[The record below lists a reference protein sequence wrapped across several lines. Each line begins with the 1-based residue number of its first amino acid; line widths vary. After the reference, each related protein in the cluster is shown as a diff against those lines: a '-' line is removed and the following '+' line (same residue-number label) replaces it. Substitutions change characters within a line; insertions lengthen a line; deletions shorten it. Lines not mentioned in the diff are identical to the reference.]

1 MALSPNSAW
10 TSADARDLQQTY
22 QVQLSALVCSG
33 LSIVACIIAFYW
45 FSRMDK
51 LFRHRLIMFL
61 IYGDLMRNTWYFVFA
76 VYSLARGRVQTE
88 SKFCQS
94 SGFLTQYGTETSD
107 YAVLVM
113 AIHSALQV
121 FRPASHG
128 ASDGLYQYRY
138 YIYFG
143 GIALPS
149 LTASLAFVNPDPAY
163 LSLGAFCTL
172 PIRPFWYRLALS
184 WIPRYLIALTIVILA
199 IAIYAYVG
207 FEFRA
212 YDNISTTFRTQTTI
226 GMSQCDAEA
235 GLLVQT
241 APKTSEMETMPD
253 NTRRTSSIAHDVMS
267 CHRRGS
273 NIAFGAQNHF
283 THPAD
288 VSHNSVYSQSLPCS
302 ATNLP
307 LQRNLSVRP
316 PLFDI
321 PSGYTVKPPDNEADQ
336 EGPLSPTSRPIDDPL
351 ASLTPRAPHTGHDR
365 SSSSNASPTSATEHR
380 LHRERMR
387 MHRQLRLMF
396 IYPLVYTLMWL
407 IPFVQHCMM
416 YDDYQA
422 SHPIFWIRIL
432 STICQMI
439 LGLVDCLIFS
449 MREKPWRSIQS
460 SDGSF
465 WGSFAIWRNSR
476 IGSISSCGLVVG
488 SVDSGGMETSM
499 AGSVSGAGGANARRS
514 VRTSAS
520 DDQTKVAVEQARVR
534 LDLEREDRLERMRKR
549 LEERAKADKERA
561 SEEGDS
567 DGEEGSRNDEGNG
580 VVREPKGKD
589 KLVGPVV
596 DGA

>member
-10 TSADARDLQQTY
+10 TSSEARDLQQTY
-22 QVQLSALVCSG
+22 QVQLAALVCSG

-45 FSRMDK
+45 FSRMAK
-51 LFRHRLIMFL
+51 LFRHRLIMCL
-61 IYGDLMRNTWYFVFA
+61 VYGDLMRNTWYFVFA
-76 VYSLARGRVQTE
+76 MYSLARGRVQTE
-88 SKFCQS
+88 SKFCQC
-94 SGFLTQYGTETSD
+94 SGFLIQYGTETSD

-121 FRPASHG
+121 FRPASFG
-128 ASDGLYQYRY
+128 PSDGLYQYRY
-138 YIYFG
+138 YVYFG
-143 GIALPS
+143 GLALPIIA
-149 LTASLAFVNPDPAY
+149 ASLAFVNPDPAY

-184 WIPRYLIALTIVILA
+184 WIPRYLIALTIIILA

-212 YDNISTTFRTQTTI
+212 YANLNTTLRTPTSTTT

-235 GLLVQT
+235 GLFIQT
-241 APKTSEMETMPD
+241 ATTTSEKEPMPD
-253 NTRRTSSIAHDVMS
+253 NTRRTSSVAHDVIS
-267 CHRRGS
+267 SHRRGS
-273 NIAFGAQNHF
+273 NIAFGAQTPF

-288 VSHNSVYSQSLPCS
+288 ISHTSVYSQSLPSS

-316 PLFDI
+316 PLFVI
-321 PSGYTVKPPDNEADQ
+321 PSGYTVKPPDNEDEQ
-336 EGPLSPTSRPIDDPL
+336 EGPLSPTSRPVDDPL
-351 ASLTPRAPHTGHDR
+351 ASLTRRVPNTDHDR
-365 SSSSNASPTSATEHR
+365 SSSNNASPTSATQHH
-380 LHRERMR
+380 LHRERTR
-387 MHRQLRLMF
+387 IHRQLRLMF

-422 SHPIFWIRIL
+422 SHPIFWIRIV

-439 LGLVDCLIFS
+439 LGFVDCLIFS
-449 MREKPWRSIQS
+449 MREKPWRSIQN

-476 IGSISSCGLVVG
+476 LASVSSCGLVVG
-488 SVDSGGMETSM
+488 SMDGAGMEASM
-499 AGSVSGAGGANARRS
+499 AGSMSGAGGTNARRS

-520 DDQTKVAVEQARVR
+520 DDQTKLAVEQARAR
-534 LDLEREDRLERMRKR
+534 LDLEREDRLERMRKL
-549 LEERAKADKERA
+549 LEERAKADEERA
-561 SEEGDS
+561 SWEEEGGRS
-567 DGEEGSRNDEGNG
+567 GEGNG
-580 VVREPKGKD
+580 AVQEPKGKE

-596 DGA
+596 DDV